1 MGGRF
6 PLFWF
11 FMGVIA
17 GAMAALMLAPLRGVE
32 LREQVVQT
40 ATTEWSKAV
49 DELRRSR
56 EALEEAEEEL
66 EETRE
71 ELEEV
76 SEES

>member
-11 FMGVIA
+11 FMGVIV
-17 GAMAALMLAPLRGVE
+17 GATAALMLAPLRGVE

-49 DELRRSR
+49 DELRGSR

-66 EETRE
+66 EEARE
-71 ELEEV
+71 ELE
-76 SEES
+76 